1 MWSESERCKNLE
13 LYLRGATEAWYQ
25 QLCSARRRWST
36 LAEAFTAEFCVSRQ
50 SEAERYFT
58 MKQRK
63 GETAREHLWR
73 PNAAARKSRIPL
85 STPEDLRHHVS
96 RFIKSLADS
105 EIRVAL
111 VGRTFLSLEELE
123 RGLRAYE
130 GTRSELA
137 KIVVPRIASTYW
149 SYEVDASSSVE
160 DGEPKSQKVV
170 RFADLEV
177 EPDDADELVY
187 QAVASE
193 RAGRKLLSEEL
204 EFLLYINEERGERRR
219 RRKIFY
225 AVIPGGM
232 TAYLQPADHS
242 RFKPFKDVVVTKID
256 EWKRAGKF
264 EYIRFKA

>member
-1 MWSESERCKNLE
+1 MANFGMWSESERCKNLE
-13 LYLRGATEAWYQ
+13 LYLRGAAEAWYQ
-25 QLCSARRRWST
+25 QLVSARRRWST

-73 PNAAARKSRIPL
+73 LNAAARKARIPL

-111 VGRTFLSLEELE
+111 VGRTFRSLEELE

-130 GTRSELA
+130 EHAIGVGEDRRPSHRERSLSSARSERDRTM
-137 KIVVPRIASTYW
+137 PRGSEQTYW
-149 SYEVDASSSVE
+149 AYEDDVSSVE
-160 DGEPKSQKVV
+160 DGEPKSQKTV
-170 RFADLEV
+170 RFADLEDD
-177 EPDDADELVY
+177 PDDADELVY

-193 RAGRKLLSEEL
+193 RRFPGARSPASPKPNTARTSGDQRTRRDASPRRESNCFGCGGAGNWFAEC
-204 EFLLYINEERGERRR
+204 
-219 RRKIFY
+219 
-225 AVIPGGM
+225 
-232 TAYLQPADHS
+232 
-242 RFKPFKDVVVTKID
+242 
-256 EWKRAGKF
+256 
-264 EYIRFKA
+264 